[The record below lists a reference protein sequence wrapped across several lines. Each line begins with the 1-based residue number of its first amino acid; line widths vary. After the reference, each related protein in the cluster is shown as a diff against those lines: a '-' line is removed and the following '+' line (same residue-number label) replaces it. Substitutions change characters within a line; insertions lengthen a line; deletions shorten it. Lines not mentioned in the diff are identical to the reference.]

1 MSVSCPEFILVA
13 GPTGPKGPAGT
24 VQIGIIGNTGSTGNN
39 GSTGS
44 IGETGPRGRVGET
57 GPAGSVGNTGPT
69 GIGDTGPTGNVGDTG
84 PTGRVGDTGPGSV
97 GNTGPIGTGDTGA
110 TGSVGDTGPTGTV
123 GNTGPTGKV
132 GDTGPTGN
140 VGETGTTGSVGETG
154 PTGRIGETGPTG
166 TVGDIGTKGRL
177 GDTGPTGTLG
187 NTGPTG
193 NVGDTG
199 STGSVGNTG
208 STCDT
213 GPTGPS
219 GIVAAT
225 AFGSARQVLITN
237 SNTNGY
243 TWDGPYDRIYLG
255 GVVSCDPSNGLI
267 LTLDPLT
274 LSNWNRAEIKLS
286 IWWQSP
292 LNTYTSADD
301 FALSLQ
307 YTSSGGPLTSLP
319 NNGSGLIPIP
329 TYNNSNINYGK
340 ISVIRMI
347 ELTNGQKL
355 NTVNTNISVQ
365 RTGTGSGP
373 FDLYWTLSGNQASRD
388 STDVPAQPTITLSYG
403 SGAYTISVQ
412 VNTNGSPII
421 GYSYQMDGTG
431 AYTTIYTTASS
442 FTVPQTAY
450 GTSHYFLVKALNVIG
465 TGPASDSSSQVVQIP
480 AIVPGKPG
488 ITVTYGGVAGTKQ
501 YAVYVHQADANGSPI
516 TSYSYQ
522 MDTGVYK
529 TITPATGVFTVPQ
542 AENNTFH
549 TFKVK
554 AVNAIGEGPV
564 SNTLTV
570 QAKLNSTASTP
581 RAPDNPIISSVTY
594 SAGLYTIVA
603 TSQSY
608 GFPIRSV
615 SYQIDGVGAYTTI
628 NSTSSILTVPYPES
642 DTSHYFILKSKND
655 IGESLPSNPSSS
667 VKARTII
674 APSAPNVNLSTD
686 LNNVYL
692 TITNTS
698 DTGYAQGSNT
708 YTSIAG
714 ASFSSNKYTI
724 PFSSLSQG
732 TMYTFTIAATNSL
745 GLQSSN
751 TTITYTTPTAP
762 ASVDPAS
769 IIVTTADPNIHEDR
783 PPPNPNANN
792 LTETT
797 ATVFFSQTSNAGNVS
812 YIISAYKDSVNTN
825 ISVTTTGTAGTV
837 TGLSPATRYTF
848 GVKAVNGYGYESSVS
863 MMTTSVI
870 TLAYLPINI
879 SMEDVTVL
887 IQHTSV
893 LTGNQ
898 NQIQDVLYYRKA
910 ITWTNDPRNGTDY
923 SYSISVQK
931 PNNSAYDAFTI
942 FSDISPI
949 RLPITSTPN
958 QTVLPYGF
966 VPSGLRE
973 IDEFYKGPGQ
983 YVLEFGT
990 NVANNRDI
998 VYTTNNSVKTQVLQI
1013 S

>member
-24 VQIGIIGNTGSTGNN
+24 GQIGIIGNTGSVGNN

-69 GIGDTGPTGNVGDTG
+69 GIGNTGPTGSVGDTG

-97 GNTGPIGTGDTGA
+97 GNTGPIGTGDTGS

-123 GNTGPTGKV
+123 GNIGPTGKV

-140 VGETGTTGSVGETG
+140 VGDTGTTGSVGETG

-166 TVGDIGTKGRL
+166 TVGDTGTKGRV
-177 GDTGPTGTLG
+177 GETGPTGTLG

-412 VNTNGSPII
+412 ANTNGSPII

-442 FTVPQTAY
+442 FNVSQTAY

-488 ITVTYGGVAGTKQ
+488 ITVTYGVFGISS
-501 YAVYVHQADANGSPI
+501 YWVYVNADANGSAI

-529 TITPATGVFTVPQ
+529 TITPATGVFTVAQ
-542 AENNTFH
+542 TQNNTFH

-564 SNTLTV
+564 SNTVTV
-570 QAKLNSTASTP
+570 QAKLNSTANT
-581 RAPDNPIISSVTY
+581 
-594 SAGLYTIVA
+594 G
-603 TSQSY
+603 QS
-608 GFPIRSV
+608 
-615 SYQIDGVGAYTTI
+615 
-628 NSTSSILTVPYPES
+628 
-642 DTSHYFILKSKND
+642 
-655 IGESLPSNPSSS
+655 
-667 VKARTII
+667 
-674 APSAPNVNLSTD
+674 
-686 LNNVYL
+686 
-692 TITNTS
+692 
-698 DTGYAQGSNT
+698 GS
-708 YTSIAG
+708 G
-714 ASFSSNKYTI
+714 
-724 PFSSLSQG
+724 
-732 TMYTFTIAATNSL
+732 
-745 GLQSSN
+745 
-751 TTITYTTPTAP
+751 
-762 ASVDPAS
+762 
-769 IIVTTADPNIHEDR
+769 
-783 PPPNPNANN
+783 
-792 LTETT
+792 
-797 ATVFFSQTSNAGNVS
+797 
-812 YIISAYKDSVNTN
+812 
-825 ISVTTTGTAGTV
+825 
-837 TGLSPATRYTF
+837 
-848 GVKAVNGYGYESSVS
+848 
-863 MMTTSVI
+863 
-870 TLAYLPINI
+870 
-879 SMEDVTVL
+879 
-887 IQHTSV
+887 
-893 LTGNQ
+893 
-898 NQIQDVLYYRKA
+898 
-910 ITWTNDPRNGTDY
+910 
-923 SYSISVQK
+923 
-931 PNNSAYDAFTI
+931 
-942 FSDISPI
+942 
-949 RLPITSTPN
+949 
-958 QTVLPYGF
+958 
-966 VPSGLRE
+966 
-973 IDEFYKGPGQ
+973 
-983 YVLEFGT
+983 
-990 NVANNRDI
+990 
-998 VYTTNNSVKTQVLQI
+998 
-1013 S
+1013 